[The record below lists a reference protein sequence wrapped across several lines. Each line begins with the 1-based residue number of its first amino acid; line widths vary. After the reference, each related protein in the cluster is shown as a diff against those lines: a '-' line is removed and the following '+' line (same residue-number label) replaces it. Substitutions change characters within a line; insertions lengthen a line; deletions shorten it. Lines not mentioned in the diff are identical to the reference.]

1 MSKRTEQVG
10 ELLRREVAAIFEKE
24 LPRNGTLTTI
34 VDVRITP
41 DLSIVRFYLS
51 IMGNKDMAKAVMQH
65 IEKENKHF
73 RKELSMRIRNQF
85 RRMPELEFY
94 IDELPEKIS
103 RIEQLL
109 REAKA
114 GERHDDGNENAS

>member
-114 GERHDDGNENAS
+114 GERHDDGNENAG